1 MAEENLASKNDIA
14 NFIKKTEFDVQVKDL
29 NIKSTSNKTK
39 RVLVENEFKKLQTFE
54 VFLSVKVTSKVM
66 EHKFI

>member
-14 NFIKKTEFDVQVKDL
+14 NFIKKTEFDVKVKNV
-29 NIKSTSNKTK
+29 NIKPTSNKIK
-39 RVLVENEFKKLQTFE
+39 RVLVENKFKKLQTFE

>member
-14 NFIKKTEFDVQVKDL
+14 NFIKKTEFDVKVKDL

-39 RVLVENEFKKLQTFE
+39 RVLVENEFKKLQTSE

>member
-14 NFIKKTEFDVQVKDL
+14 NFIKKTEFHVKVKNL